1 MFKKITGKDY
11 VNYKLNNVYKINNN
25 PFCNYIIYEEKK
37 IILGFIIYSLIYERA
52 EIEYIYVDKNY
63 RRNHIG
69 TKLINY
75 MEKNAIS
82 NKCTNITLEVSIK
95 NTEAYN
101 LYLKNGFIEVAT
113 REKYYN
119 GVDALLMLKKLGD

>member
-1 MFKKITGKDY
+1 
-11 VNYKLNNVYKINNN
+11 
-25 PFCNYIIYEEKK
+25 
-37 IILGFIIYSLIYERA
+37 
-52 EIEYIYVDKNY
+52 
-63 RRNHIG
+63 
-69 TKLINY
+69 